1 MKLPKPE
8 IPYDSWKIESDN
20 GNCDMTNMSLHLEP
34 EQKDGYIQGTE
45 LAKRLKDT
53 GMSAS
58 VLDYLMEH
66 PDEIPASWKEKTKDG
81 YTQYIYFW
89 GTIYRNSGDDL
100 YVRCLCFDGGRW
112 GQGYSWLDRDFG
124 GNYPACVS
132 AITSQSEP
140 LSSSALSPLTF
151 EQALAIVKAN
161 NCRVIQTRTITKEVE
176 L

>member
-1 MKLPKPE
+1 MKLPKPK

-66 PDEIPASWKEKTKDG
+66 QYEIPASWKEKTKDG

-89 GTIYRNSGDDL
+89 GTIYRNSDGDLCVRVL
-100 YVRCLCFDGGRW
+100 YFGGGHWR
-112 GQGYSWLDRDFG
+112 QDSRWLDRDFG
-124 GNYPACVS
+124 GDDPACVS
-132 AITSQSEP
+132 ASTSHSEP
-140 LSSSALSPLTF
+140 LSSSALSSLSF

-161 NCRVIQTRTITKEVE
+161 NCRVIQTRTITEEVE